1 MAPSLIADYKK
12 VLSDFPEHDKR
23 EKIRVGYT
31 VGSDFSVLRLTE
43 WALTGSSYPYCLTV
57 SVVGAPDNE
66 WLQEIAIEMDASD
79 NDEEE
84 IIGYIRALVGA
95 EPEDDDGIQIARFV
109 YRDFLFRS
117 QQGHHSGVQI
127 KGAFVDPS
135 KEKKGLARLVY
146 GFLLNW
152 HEHII
157 SDDHQTVYGAKIWAV
172 GMLKVGRVQVYDN
185 IKSDFVDVLTEGG
198 IGINGFKPWDAMML
212 KEAQLKHW
220 NPMAISI
227 DPSSQILAII
237 SASDRHQYNGV
248 TVFNRVVRRRLRVT
262 R

>member
-1 MAPSLIADYKK
+1 
-12 VLSDFPEHDKR
+12 
-23 EKIRVGYT
+23 
-31 VGSDFSVLRLTE
+31 
-43 WALTGSSYPYCLTV
+43 
-57 SVVGAPDNE
+57 
-66 WLQEIAIEMDASD
+66 
-79 NDEEE
+79 
-84 IIGYIRALVGA
+84 
-95 EPEDDDGIQIARFV
+95 
-109 YRDFLFRS
+109 
-117 QQGHHSGVQI
+117 
-127 KGAFVDPS
+127 
-135 KEKKGLARLVY
+135 
-146 GFLLNW
+146 
-152 HEHII
+152 EHII

>member
-1 MAPSLIADYKK
+1 
-12 VLSDFPEHDKR
+12 
-23 EKIRVGYT
+23 
-31 VGSDFSVLRLTE
+31 
-43 WALTGSSYPYCLTV
+43 
-57 SVVGAPDNE
+57 
-66 WLQEIAIEMDASD
+66 
-79 NDEEE
+79 
-84 IIGYIRALVGA
+84 
-95 EPEDDDGIQIARFV
+95 
-109 YRDFLFRS
+109 
-117 QQGHHSGVQI
+117 
-127 KGAFVDPS
+127 
-135 KEKKGLARLVY
+135 
-146 GFLLNW
+146 
-152 HEHII
+152 
-157 SDDHQTVYGAKIWAV
+157 DHQTVYGAKIWAV

-220 NPMAISI
+220 NPMEISI